1 MKRKVIHRRVY
12 NGCVVCRPW
21 AEGREAEKLCGE
33 DGERVTSDWA
43 EVTCRSC
50 LKHRGSER

>member
-1 MKRKVIHRRVY
+1 MKRKVIHRMVY